1 MEQRVAMTDAE
12 ELELLRGTVD
22 LLVLRALAWGPR
34 HGYAIAKWVRAA
46 SREELGIE
54 DRALYIALHRLEAR
68 KLIRGEWE
76 RTPGGRRARVYEIT
90 AAGRARLAADVSRWE
105 RYVRAMQHVLNAAVA
120 EEGG

>member
-1 MEQRVAMTDAE
+1 MTEDD

-34 HGYAIAKWVRAA
+34 HGYAIAKWIRWA
-46 SREELGIE
+46 SRDELGVE

-68 KLIRGEWE
+68 KLIRGRWE
-76 RTPGGRRARVYEIT
+76 QTPGGRRTRTYELTPAGNARLT
-90 AAGRARLAADVSRWE
+90 AAVSRWE
-105 RYVRAMQHVLNAAVA
+105 RYVRAMRHVLSATPA